1 MDSGAEVYGT
11 LVSDIQTDVEVTGK
25 VIIPKTI
32 ESPYVS
38 RNVPVKYCNY
48 VDLKKIVGASVVWN
62 NICKNG
68 NFNDT
73 SGWQKAR
80 LNLSANDNILNAE
93 ISELSVDQ
101 NGNRIGRI
109 QEIKASHVYL
119 ISFYI
124 KAPHNIQP
132 RILFMGAHYE
142 SKVLQSIQAN
152 EWGHCNGIIKTSEV
166 SPSYMITLNITN
178 TSDFIVGDTVQFK
191 DVFLT
196 DLTAMFGT
204 TIADYV
210 NTLETSQSGR
220 GITWLQSYGFFTEDY
235 YEYTENKIESVC
247 TNGRT
252 SNGITYPI
260 SAVELRGLF
269 NVDNGELTVDGDEYE
284 ADGTIKRKFAS
295 IKSFERLNIDSSGK
309 LYRIAHITN
318 SVNDIGICNLFPT
331 TDLAK
336 CRTNAD
342 NGINSICIYSNSIY
356 VGGFVGNETELD
368 NILPSL
374 EVNYK
379 LQTPN
384 VELTTLFNERQ
395 KVGSTE
401 QFDDY
406 GVITGTR
413 DVSIP
418 VGNET
423 DYLQNFAG
431 QITGTLHYIEDG
443 LAPSGYLSGSGNFI
457 ALHLESDDWTRYT
470 SVKVGLDPS
479 QASGMVEILDDE
491 EKIAVGKITDNE
503 QVFIVESTDGEFTK
517 TDVYSLSDLV
527 LETE

>member
-1 MDSGAEVYGT
+1 M
-11 LVSDIQTDVEVTGK
+11 SDIQTDVEVTGK

-38 RNVPVKYCNY
+38 RDVPVKYCNY

-62 NICKNG
+62 QLIKNG
-68 NFNDT
+68 NFESTDNWSPSSNGSISASNNELT
-73 SGWQKAR
+73 MTLTNIPPNAYTPYVFQN
-80 LNLSANDNILNAE
+80 LNIYAN
-93 ISELSVDQ
+93 
-101 NGNRIGRI
+101 
-109 QEIKASHVYL
+109 KKYL
-119 ISFYI
+119 ISFDI
-124 KAPHNIQP
+124 NIPHTTSVRVETIGGVGKTLPVTETNKYVHLATVYTRP
-132 RILFMGAHYE
+132 TD
-142 SKVLQSIQAN
+142 SIQHLNIYPQYVSDVWSAN
-152 EWGHCNGIIKTSEV
+152 ETWKLKNVICI
-166 SPSYMITLNITN
+166 
-178 TSDFIVGDTVQFK
+178 
-191 DVFLT
+191 

-210 NTLETSQSGR
+210 YTLETAEAGT
-220 GITWLQSYGFFTEDY
+220 GIAWLQSYGFFTEDFY
-235 YEYTENKIESVC
+235 KYTENNIESVC

-252 SNGITYPI
+252 SKGITYPI

-269 NVDNGELTVDGDEYE
+269 KLDNDELTVDGDEYE
-284 ADGTIKRKFAS
+284 ADGTITRKYGVVDLGDLNWSYNSQYSFFLTNFGGQKKNISDGLCTKYEPTDFNS
-295 IKSFERLNIDSSGK
+295 ILLE
-309 LYRIAHITN
+309 
-318 SVNDIGICNLFPT
+318 T
-331 TDLAK
+331 TDK
-336 CRTNAD
+336 VFC
-342 NGINSICIYSNSIY
+342 INSNDVYIRVKDTAYTDTTTFKNAVKGVY
-356 VGGFVGNETELD
+356 LLYELA
-368 NILPSL
+368 
-374 EVNYK
+374 
-379 LQTPN
+379 TPDID
-384 VELTTLFNERQ
+384 LTIPFNERQ

-457 ALHLESDDWTRYT
+457 ALHLDSDDWSRYT